1 MNPVIKYTLLRY
13 GLLLA
18 VFLLLL
24 PLPFFSVLVKA
35 MLALLITMPLAWFL
49 LRRWRDQ
56 SAEALAEGMARR
68 RQRREQLRAALA
80 GEDTPADLGS
90 ADPPAGSDSAEPR

>member
-1 MNPVIKYTLLRY
+1 MNPVVKYTLLRY
-13 GLLLA
+13 GLLLV

-35 MLALLITMPLAWFL
+35 MIAIVITMPLAWFL
-49 LRRWRDQ
+49 LRRWRDR

-68 RQRREQLRAALA
+68 RQRQAELRAALA
-80 GEDTPADLGS
+80 GEDTPADSGS
-90 ADPPAGSDSAEPR
+90 ADPPAGSGASEPR